1 MAIIILFNY
10 LGQTDSKDK
19 ARPAQPAAESVS
31 AASSDSIVRQLEE
44 EKRLN
49 LEMREI
55 IRRLQGAI
63 KNPAAVATLPDDQQQ
78 LPESSMSIPELKN
91 DLIDGSFK
99 KVSNPFIPGKTRL
112 PLPDQKCRRPK
123 MPTPFLSSR
132 TFNVIRECRL
142 SFLPPIRLQAIF
154 PTTEAV
160 FRKKTPKVLFLWV
173 RTCLHIADIVHQRI
187 ERT

>member
-1 MAIIILFNY
+1 MLVKTDKRTSNLFIAGGYCLVAIIILFNY

-91 DLIDGSFK
+91 DLIDGAFK
-99 KVSNPFIPGKTRL
+99 KVSNPFIPGKNPFAAPRSEVSTAEDADSFSQFSNIQCDSR
-112 PLPDQKCRRPK
+112 
-123 MPTPFLSSR
+123 MPF
-132 TFNVIRECRL
+132 
-142 SFLPPIRLQAIF
+142 
-154 PTTEAV
+154 V
-160 FRKKTPKVLFLWV
+160 FSASNSTSGYFSN
-173 RTCLHIADIVHQRI
+173 H
-187 ERT
+187 